1 MLALSPEL
9 GDGLLGELTTTPL
22 EHLLL
27 VELKEVSVDAV
38 DDLLEVLLV
47 LSLDITKSDAGGGLE
62 ADDLTEAGLALDNA
76 VWDVEL
82 PAESWEPNDDFEWVD
97 IVGDDDEAGLL
108 GLDKGG
114 DILDTVGKGLA
125 TSEGGWGEGLLR
137 SLGSGLEAGL
147 LLGLGLW
154 AVLLKELEDLDS
166 SGLVKG
172 LVEVVHWWWDLK
184 ALAEDLAL
192 ALKADILW
200 EDNLGSG
207 FSNWSGGLVGEEV
220 IALLDITIEDDS
232 LLSGCATSWHSY
244 KGRPQTVQP
253 FLYNH
258 GKTY

>member
-1 MLALSPEL
+1 MLALGPEL

-22 EHLLL
+22 VHLLL
-27 VELKEVSVDAV
+27 VELEEVGVDAV
-38 DDLLEVLLV
+38 DELLEVLLV

-62 ADDLTEAGLALDNA
+62 ADDLTKAGLALDNA

-114 DILDTVGKGLA
+114 DILDTVSEGLASGESGWGKGL
-125 TSEGGWGEGLLR
+125 
-137 SLGSGLEAGL
+137 LGSLSSSLEAGL

-154 AVLLKELEDLDS
+154 AVLLEELEDLDS
-166 SGLVKG
+166 SSLVKG
-172 LVEVVHWWWDLK
+172 LAEVVHWWWDLK

-200 EDNLGSG
+200 IDNLGG
-207 FSNWSGGLVGEEV
+207 GLGDWSGGLVGEEV
-220 IALLDITIEDDS
+220 IALLDIAIKDNLFWS
-232 LLSGCATSWHSY
+232 CATSWHAD
-244 KGRPQTVQP
+244 KGRPQTAQP
-253 FLYNH
+253 FLA
-258 GKTY
+258 TMVLLIQ